1 MSLSGI
7 LRRLST
13 ARSGNDIAQ
22 PSEAYDH
29 LYTNIATEEDIFNCF
44 KLLLGRTPGKKEWHG
59 HRLSAGGDLEA
70 VVKKFMN
77 SDEFKRRK
85 LTVKSMSET
94 AHEIV
99 DLGDMK
105 ICISS
110 TDEVCGQLRTAKVY
124 EPGVTSVIQRTLKPG
139 MTFVDIGANIGYFSV
154 MASKLVGD
162 QGRVIGV
169 EPYPYNIKLLQKN
182 ISLNGCTNVEVL
194 PFALTDKKGFLTY
207 DDSAGN
213 SGNVIALG
221 EEFSALLESTL
232 VYCVK
237 LDDVLEQGTQ
247 VDLIKMDIEGAEPL
261 ALKGMQQ
268 LISEQAPTIISEV
281 SEGFLRH
288 VSNTS
293 MQDYLAALMANELY
307 QIAVIISPENIIEC
321 GRDIDKVI
329 EIYAGV
335 DSMCMDVVVYTADK
349 ESTLFDRQA

>member
-1 MSLSGI
+1 MSLAGI

-13 ARSGNDIAQ
+13 TRSDNDVAQ
-22 PSEAYDH
+22 PIEAYDN
-29 LYTNIATEEDIFNCF
+29 LYTNIATEQDIFNCF

-70 VVKKFMN
+70 IVKKFMS

-85 LTVKSMSET
+85 LTVKSMAET

-110 TDEVCGQLRTAKVY
+110 TDEVCGQLRTSKDY
-124 EPGVTSVIQRTLKPG
+124 EPGVTSVIQRILKPG

-154 MASKLVGD
+154 IASRLVGD
-162 QGRVIGV
+162 QGSVIGV
-169 EPYPYNIKLLQKN
+169 EPYPYNIKMLQKN
-182 ISLNGCTNVEVL
+182 IALNGCTNVEIL

-237 LDDVLEQGTQ
+237 LDDALEPGTQ
-247 VDLIKMDIEGAEPL
+247 VDLIKMDIEGAEHL
-261 ALKGMQQ
+261 ALKGMQR

-281 SEGFLRH
+281 SEGFLEH
-288 VSNTS
+288 VSNVS
-293 MQDYLAALMANELY
+293 MQTYLGALMANERY
-307 QIAVIISPENIIEC
+307 KIAVIITPENIIEC
-321 GRDIDKVI
+321 GRDIGKVI
-329 EIYAGV
+329 EIYTEV

-349 ESTLFDRQA
+349 ENVLFGR